1 MMYPLTNYHIPIT
14 YSCWNIGLHHKLS
27 WKKLS
32 PTKEKNTEKFEFFF
46 SKSYL
51 GYKFLTVLNIVSK
64 FQEDWI
70 RFEKVIAVYKT
81 LTFGLT
87 KMWTTPTTESMVAM
101 SCIRDIRRRR
111 DKNRFDVIIETSLS
125 VFKTSI
131 FSVVWRT
138 YVMPGEWK
146 MQ

>member
-27 WKKLS
+27 WNKLS
-32 PTKEKNTEKFEFFF
+32 PTKGKNTEKFEFFS
-46 SKSYL
+46 SKLYL

-87 KMWTTPTTESMVAM
+87 KMWTTTTTESMVAM
-101 SCIRDIRRRR
+101 SRLRDIRRRR
-111 DKNRFDVIIETSLS
+111 DKNVPKKCKIL
-125 VFKTSI
+125 VFVLNQDLAYGVKKSFT
-131 FSVVWRT
+131 W
-138 YVMPGEWK
+138 PLHWW
-146 MQ
+146 

>member
-1 MMYPLTNYHIPIT
+1 MRKNVGQDDLILPMMYPLTNYHIPIT

-87 KMWTTPTTESMVAM
+87 KMWTTTTTTESMVTM
-101 SCIRDIRRRR
+101 SRLRDIRRRR
-111 DKNRFDVIIETSLS
+111 DKKVSFVDQND
-125 VFKTSI
+125 KM
-131 FSVVWRT
+131 VW
-138 YVMPGEWK
+138 GSS
-146 MQ
+146 

>member
-1 MMYPLTNYHIPIT
+1 MMYPLTNYHIPIICI
-14 YSCWNIGLHHKLS
+14 CWNICLHHKLS

-87 KMWTTPTTESMVAM
+87 KMWMTTESMVVT
-101 SCIRDIRRRR
+101 SRLRDIRRRP
-111 DKNRFDVIIETSLS
+111 DKNYIWHFW
-125 VFKTSI
+125 VFFTFRKLFLI
-131 FSVVWRT
+131 CHNFFIKL
-138 YVMPGEWK
+138 Y
-146 MQ
+146 QL